1 MNEDRY
7 TAKAREALDA
17 AHTEAATRKHSVVEP
32 EHLVLAL
39 LQQANGVVPQVV
51 ARLGLALPMVR
62 QVEASL
68 ARLPVDGDGIPSS
81 GERLQATLAAAE
93 AEADR
98 KGEYYV
104 STEHLLTAL
113 SDSRD
118 ATVSVLQTLNQV
130 KGRFQQV
137 FTGMR
142 NAQYVPPAQ
151 SENTSPALEHYGR
164 NLTTMARAGQ
174 LDPVIGRD
182 EEIRRTIQILSRRT
196 KNNPVL
202 IGPPGVGKT
211 AIVEGLAQRIVR
223 GDVPGTLID
232 KQLVA
237 LDVAAL
243 VAGTQYRGQFEERLN
258 TILRDV
264 TNSNGRIILFIDELH
279 TVIGAGSAEGSLDA
293 GNMLKPALA
302 RGELHA
308 IGATTYDEYRKHV
321 EKDPALERR
330 FQPVQ
335 VSEPSVEETTSIL
348 RGLREKYE
356 NHHAVRIT
364 DGALVAAATLADRYI
379 ADRFLPDKA
388 IDLIDETAAQLRM
401 EITSDPQEL
410 DDIKRRRLQ
419 LEIEREALKRE
430 SDPQSRT
437 RLDRIERVLANLKEE
452 QAALEARLESERSA
466 IARRSYLREH
476 IENVRIDIEAA
487 EREYAYERAAELKYG
502 TLQQL
507 ERDLQAQEEVVR
519 GLHARG
525 MILREEV
532 TAEEIAAQVGRWT
545 GIPTASLLQD
555 EMERLLS
562 MEARLGLRVVGQ
574 EQAVAAVANAIRRAR
589 AGIQDPRRPLGS
601 FIFLGP
607 TGVGKTELA
616 RALAEFLFDD
626 EDALIRLDMSEY
638 MEAHAVSRLIGAPP
652 GYIGHDQGGQLTE
665 QVRRR
670 PYSVVLLDEIE
681 KAHDEVLNILL
692 QVLDDGRLTDGQGRV
707 VNFKN
712 TVVVMTSNIVTESED
727 DEADEEE
734 VLAATLEQHFSPEF
748 INRVDETIPFRALDQ
763 SDIAQIVDL
772 QLDVLLERLTDRKL
786 RLDITPKARRYL
798 AQTGFN
804 PRWGARPLKRTIQRE
819 LLDPLA
825 RQLLSGR
832 LSPDDTLLVDKGRSG
847 LRIERVAE
855 PTPAVEAVPDA
866 EAVEVE

>member
-1 MNEDRY
+1 MNDDRY
-7 TAKAREALDA
+7 TAKSREALDA
-17 AHTEAATRKHSVVEP
+17 AQAQAMERHHVLVEP

-39 LQQANGVVPQVV
+39 LQQTNGVVPQVV
-51 ARLGLALPMVR
+51 ARLGLAVPMVR
-62 QVEASL
+62 QVEATL
-68 ARLPVDGDGIPSS
+68 ARMPTTGDGHPSHS
-81 GERLQATLAAAE
+81 ARLVATLNLAE

-98 KGEYYV
+98 KGEHFV

-113 SDSRD
+113 ADNRD

-137 FTGMR
+137 FTGLR
-142 NAQYVPPAQ
+142 NTTYVPPAQ
-151 SENTSPALEHYGR
+151 SENTSAALEHYGR
-164 NLTTMARAGQ
+164 NLTTIARAGL

-182 EEIRRTIQILSRRT
+182 SEIRRTIQVLSRRT

-223 GDVPGTLID
+223 GDVPGALID
-232 KQLVA
+232 RQIVA

-258 TILRDV
+258 TIMRDV
-264 TNSNGRIILFIDELH
+264 VSSNGRIIVFIDELH

-330 FQPVQ
+330 FQPVH

-356 NHHAVRIT
+356 THHAVRIT

-379 ADRFLPDKA
+379 SDRFLPDKA

-401 EITSDPQEL
+401 EMTSDPKEL
-410 DDIKRRRLQ
+410 DDIKRRRMQ

-430 SDPQSRT
+430 TDEQSRT
-437 RLDRIERVLANLKEE
+437 RLSRIERTLANLREE
-452 QAALEARLESERSA
+452 QAGLEARLEGERSA
-466 IARRSYLREH
+466 ISRLSRLKEH

-507 ERDLQAQEEVVR
+507 ERDLVAQEEAVR
-519 GLHARG
+519 VLHANG

-532 TAEEIAAQVGRWT
+532 TAEEVAAQVGRWT
-545 GIPTASLLQD
+545 GIPVASLLQG
-555 EMERLLS
+555 EMERLLG
-562 MEARLGLRVVGQ
+562 MEARLSLRVVGQ
-574 EQAVAAVANAIRRAR
+574 EAAVSAVANAIRRAR

-601 FIFLGP
+601 FLFLGP

-638 MEAHAVSRLIGAPP
+638 MEAHAVSRLIGSPP
-652 GYIGHDQGGQLTE
+652 GYIGYDQGGQLTE

-670 PYSVVLLDEIE
+670 PYSVILLDEIE
-681 KAHDEVLNILL
+681 KAHSEVVNILL

-707 VNFKN
+707 INFKN
-712 TVVVMTSNIVTESED
+712 AVVVMTSNIMPDLD
-727 DEADEEE
+727 DDAAQNEVEIEAALQE
-734 VLAATLEQHFSPEF
+734 HFSLEF
-748 INRVDETIPFRALDQ
+748 INRLDETLVFSELGESEI
-763 SDIAQIVDL
+763 SHIVDI
-772 QLDVLLERLTDRKL
+772 QLDALLERLTDRKL
-786 RLDITPKARRYL
+786 TLNITPQARRFL
-798 AQTGFN
+798 AQTGYN
-804 PRWGARPLKRTIQRE
+804 PRWGARPLKRTIQRH

-825 RQLLSGR
+825 RELLAGR
-832 LSPDDTLLVDKGRSG
+832 LQPDDTVIVEKVKMG
-847 LRIERVAE
+847 LRIERVAHE
-855 PTPAVEAVPDA
+855 PGEEHAVDVVSVDVPS
-866 EAVEVE
+866 